1 MAGLA
6 TPLVISVHS
15 VVSLDFSIALLP
27 GWHSTIFPPYFVAGA
42 LFSGFAM
49 ALTICIPLRA
59 VFGLQDFITARHLD
73 NIGKLMLVCGLLVAY
88 SYGIE
93 IFIAYYSADPHEI
106 AMVQNRFGGPYAP
119 LYWIVVACNV
129 VVPQALWFA
138 GVRGSAP
145 ALFALSIVVNV
156 GMWLERFMII
166 VVSLHR
172 DFLPSAWGMFR
183 PTFWDVALLAGSLGA
198 FALLFLLF
206 LRLLPAISIAEMR
219 KLSRE
224 GEAMYDAQGQS

>member
-1 MAGLA
+1 VGL
-6 TPLVISVHS
+6 V
-15 VVSLDFSIALLP
+15 P

-42 LFSGFAM
+42 LYSGFAM

-59 VFGLQDFITARHLD
+59 AFGLRDLITARHLD
-73 NIGKLMLVCGLLVAY
+73 NIAKLMLVCGLIVAY
-88 SYGIE
+88 SYGVE
-93 IFIAYYSADPHEI
+93 IFVAYYSADPYEI
-106 AMVQNRFGGPYAP
+106 AMVKNRFAGPYAP
-119 LYWIVVACNV
+119 LYFTVVACNV

-138 GVRGSAP
+138 GVRGSTL

-172 DFLPSAWGMFR
+172 DFLPSAWGMFY
-183 PTFWDVALLAGSLGA
+183 PTFWDVALLAGSVGA

-206 LRLLPAISIAEMR
+206 LRFLPAISIAEMR
-219 KLSRE
+219 KLVRE
-224 GEAMYDAQGQS
+224 GEAMYDAQGTE